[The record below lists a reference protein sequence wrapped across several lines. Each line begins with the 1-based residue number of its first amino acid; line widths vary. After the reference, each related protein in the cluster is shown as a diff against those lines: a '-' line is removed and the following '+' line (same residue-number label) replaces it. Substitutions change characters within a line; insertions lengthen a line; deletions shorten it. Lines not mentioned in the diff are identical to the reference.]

1 MHKEKGVLSSGFFL
15 EEVGGITRG
24 GIKYQIWIFWDFG
37 EERWNWQN
45 DFGFSNDL
53 LGIFLTY
60 SFLCEKLNLR
70 FLYFAKFP
78 ILQFTYAM
86 YYFLIDTYL
95 PPTANYL
102 IYILFIFFQ
111 ENWVKKWPDQIAAVA
126 VVLDQALLTR
136 NNKNK
141 TSVLSGLFI
150 VDLKTVIASKY
161 C

>member
-1 MHKEKGVLSSGFFL
+1 MLSCYTKFKLFRGRGGKLEVKDWGHHRDKKKEKLCSFSQGSMHKEKGVLSSGFFL

-78 ILQFTYAM
+78 ILPMLCTT
-86 YYFLIDTYL
+86 FLLILTYL
-95 PPTANYL
+95 LP
-102 IYILFIFFQ
+102 
-111 ENWVKKWPDQIAAVA
+111 
-126 VVLDQALLTR
+126 LT
-136 NNKNK
+136 
-141 TSVLSGLFI
+141 T
-150 VDLKTVIASKY
+150 
-161 C
+161 